1 MSTSSSVKFYSVQE
15 FVAKFNIET
24 LRLVLN
30 TKTDKVSVLLNEG
43 TENQEFL
50 PISGELQENHS
61 LMEDN
66 ADSLRFIVP
75 VTTDKRGREILDY
88 QSACMILPK
97 PGSGESPLKTFMSF
111 NF

>member
-1 MSTSSSVKFYSVQE
+1 MPQSSSVQFFSPSE
-15 FVAKFNIET
+15 FVAKFNITT

-30 TKTDKVSVLLNEG
+30 TKTQKVSVLLNEG
-43 TENQEFL
+43 TESQEFL

-66 ADSLRFIVP
+66 ADSLRFLVP
-75 VTTDKRGREILDY
+75 VTTDKRGRQVLDY